1 MGITKHVFEDFR
13 AIPILGDIAPRAI
26 LCSLALCCFSL
37 FSNYCQPSNLTA
49 CLFTCLPICLP
60 ACLSVY
66 FLACPFALPSAC
78 DSCACML
85 ACISAWL
92 PVYLFDCLHACRAT
106 GHTDWFTNLR
116 SLGVLKCDILCSLP
130 TDIEDP
136 FQVFF
141 SLRSSWLVK

>member
-92 PVYLFDCLHACRAT
+92 PVYLFDYLHACRAT

-116 SLGVLKCDILCSLP
+116 PLDVLKCDILCSLP

-141 SLRSSWLVK
+141 QPKIIVIG

>member
-49 CLFTCLPICLP
+49 CLFTCLPIGLP

-106 GHTDWFTNLR
+106 GYTDWFTNLR

-136 FQVFF
+136 FQALFQPKIIVIG
-141 SLRSSWLVK
+141 

>member
-49 CLFTCLPICLP
+49 CLFTCLPIGLP
-60 ACLSVY
+60 ACLSTS
-66 FLACPFALPSAC
+66 LHARSPFHP
-78 DSCACML
+78 
-85 ACISAWL
+85 
-92 PVYLFDCLHACRAT
+92 PVIPVIVCLHA
-106 GHTDWFTNLR
+106 
-116 SLGVLKCDILCSLP
+116 SLLGYLSTCLIACMPCLSGYRPYRLIYKSQVTRCAECDILCSLP

-141 SLRSSWLVK
+141 QPKIIVIG

>member
-13 AIPILGDIAPRAI
+13 AIPILGDIAPSSI
-26 LCSLALCCFSL
+26 LCSLALCCSSL

-49 CLFTCLPICLP
+49 CLFTCLPIGLP
-60 ACLSVY
+60 ACLSTS
-66 FLACPFALPSAC
+66 LHARSPFHP
-78 DSCACML
+78 
-85 ACISAWL
+85 
-92 PVYLFDCLHACRAT
+92 PVIPVLVCLHASLLGYLSTCLIACMPV
-106 GHTDWFTNLR
+106 GLQAIPIDLTNLR

-141 SLRSSWLVK
+141 SA